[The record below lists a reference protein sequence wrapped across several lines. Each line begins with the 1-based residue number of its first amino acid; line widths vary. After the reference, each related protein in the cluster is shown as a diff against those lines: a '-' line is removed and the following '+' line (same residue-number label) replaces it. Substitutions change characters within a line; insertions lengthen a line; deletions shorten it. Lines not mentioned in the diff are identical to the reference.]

1 LITLITQQT
10 LAQQLLANLQI
21 VGVAVLG
28 IVLQL
33 VHVASGESVLES
45 AQRLREIVALVP
57 QI

>member
-45 AQRLREIVALVP
+45 AQRLRAIVALVP